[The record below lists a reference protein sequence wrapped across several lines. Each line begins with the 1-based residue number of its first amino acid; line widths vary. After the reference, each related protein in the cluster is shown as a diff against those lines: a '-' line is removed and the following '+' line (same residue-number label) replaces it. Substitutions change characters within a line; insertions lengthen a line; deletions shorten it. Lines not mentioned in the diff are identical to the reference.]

1 MGLGA
6 CNLPL
11 FMVVGHQKQLQSLKA
26 AFTAGRAGHAWIFS
40 GPDKVGKKTAALEWA
55 SEILGFSA
63 GEKTAHPDFLFTA
76 PLVDEKTG
84 KSAGEITVAQIREL
98 IAKMALAPAGKCK
111 ITIIDSAHLMNEEA
125 QNCLLKTLE
134 EPPGAS
140 LMILIAENDRRL
152 FATVRSRCQIVKFKF
167 LPQSEMEALAEK
179 LAGEIGSRIA
189 AEETKEIAEI
199 SFGRPGRLVDF
210 LKNPEELEKWRA
222 AEKEFAGVV
231 RGDLAQKFAY
241 AKKITDDEKEK
252 IKEADAWITLGEIL
266 EIWQNHFRRLLLE
279 ALNDPQRVRP
289 LLKGSDPL
297 KNFGAQKIAGTLKK
311 IQTLDFEL
319 RTTNAHPRLSIENF
333 LLNL

>member
-1 MGLGA
+1 MI
-6 CNLPL
+6 
-11 FMVVGHQKQLQSLKA
+11 VGHLKQLRYLQAVKDGGLSS
-26 AFTAGRAGHAWIFS
+26 HAWIFS
-40 GPDKVGKKTAALEWA
+40 GPDKVGKKTVALEWA

-76 PLVDEKTG
+76 PLVDGKTG

-98 IAKMALAPAGKCK
+98 IAKMALAPAGRCK
-111 ITIIDSAHLMNEEA
+111 IAIIDSAHLMNAEA

-134 EPPGAS
+134 EPPGMS

-152 FATVRSRCQIVKFKF
+152 FETVRSRCQIVRFNF

-189 AEETKEIAEI
+189 GGETKEIAEM

-210 LKNPEELEKWRA
+210 LKNPEELKKWRV
-222 AEKEFAGVV
+222 AEKEFAGVIS
-231 RGDLAQKFAY
+231 GDLAQKFAY
-241 AKKITDDEKEK
+241 AKKITDEEKEK
-252 IKEADAWITLGEIL
+252 MKEADARITLNEIL

-279 ALNDPQRVRP
+279 ALNDPQRVQP
-289 LLKGSDPL
+289 LLKGSDPF

-319 RTTNAHPRLSIENF
+319 RTTNAHPRLAIENF
-333 LLNL
+333 FLEI

>member
-1 MGLGA
+1 MDAPTAQIVILIFDFYIF
-6 CNLPL
+6 N
-11 FMVVGHQKQLQSLKA
+11 FVIVGHSKQLRYLQAVKDGGLSS
-26 AFTAGRAGHAWIFS
+26 HAWIFS

-279 ALNDPQRVRP
+279 ALNDPPKGPASFERVRP
-289 LLKGSDPL
+289 FKKFWCAKNRRHIKKNP
-297 KNFGAQKIAGTLKK
+297 NFG
-311 IQTLDFEL
+311 F
-319 RTTNAHPRLSIENF
+319 
-333 LLNL
+333 